1 MINKPRCFLDLL
13 ELQKILDD
21 EVSKPRKNGFIPRSR
36 KEFDI
41 FLSIDDEIQ
50 EWCRELPSE
59 LNFKTWKEKEYNRK
73 KELEELTDIL
83 FFFLQ
88 YFNHHWMMLER
99 LGNKVDRNCYSH
111 KIFKLSTIFDRP
123 IQVGC
128 RFQIKLYS
136 LKHCIWSDKM
146 TEAFKVYLDIALTR
160 GFNTND
166 LLETYWKKW
175 QTNMK
180 RINKDWVIKND

>member
-1 MINKPRCFLDLL
+1 MISKPRCFLDLL

-21 EVSKPRKNGFIPRSR
+21 KVSKPRENGFEPRSR
-36 KEFDI
+36 EELDI
-41 FLSIDDEIQ
+41 LLSVDDEIQ

-59 LNFKTWKEKEYNRK
+59 LNFKTWKQKEYNRE

-88 YFNHHWMMLER
+88 YFNYHWMILER
-99 LGNKVDRNCYSH
+99 LGNEVDRNY
-111 KIFKLSTIFDRP
+111 FNDKLVELTTTFDKP
-123 IQVGC
+123 LQVGC
-128 RFQIKLYS
+128 KFKTKLYS

-146 TEAFKVYLDIALTR
+146 AEAFKVYLDIALTR

-166 LLETYWKKW
+166 LLETYWEKW

-180 RINKDWVIKND
+180 RINEDWVIHE